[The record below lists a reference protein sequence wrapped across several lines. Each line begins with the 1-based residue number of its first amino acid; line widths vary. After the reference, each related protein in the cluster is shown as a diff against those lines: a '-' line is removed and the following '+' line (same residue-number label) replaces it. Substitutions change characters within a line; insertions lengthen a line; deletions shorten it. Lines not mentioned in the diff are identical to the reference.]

1 AAQLMGSPVAAEPVA
16 TDAEPLAVGAEP
28 LATGA
33 EPLATGAEPVPSD
46 ADPVLSDPSRGGEDG
61 WIGPLVDVLDE
72 PVLVLSPLWTD
83 SPLNDS
89 GIDHATPPGVRR
101 WGLSGG
107 SPLGRRL
114 VDTAPE
120 LAVDGTIELLVR
132 AYDGAPAGTAGG
144 IRAARIRD
152 RLVVTWPA

>member
-1 AAQLMGSPVAAEPVA
+1 MTDWAGRVQRLEAELSGLREAMRNRGLIEQAKGRLAERWGVDAEQAFKMLSQQSQEANLRVVDVAAQLMGSPVAAEPVA

-83 SPLNDS
+83 STLNDF
-89 GIDHATPPGVRR
+89 
-101 WGLSGG
+101 
-107 SPLGRRL
+107 
-114 VDTAPE
+114 
-120 LAVDGTIELLVR
+120 
-132 AYDGAPAGTAGG
+132 
-144 IRAARIRD
+144 RI
-152 RLVVTWPA
+152 